1 MGKPG
6 SGQTAHIDTFTRDNL
21 PPRELWPVLDFG
33 GLPELAAYPQRLNAA
48 VELID
53 KRVRAGDGA
62 RTAIL
67 FGDTTWSYGE
77 LDDHANRIARVLVED
92 MGMVPGNRVLLR
104 APNNPMLAAAWL
116 AVLKAGGVCVATM
129 PLLRARELSFIIGK
143 AQVRHALCD
152 QDLADALTAAQASAP
167 TLEQVRYFSATGD
180 GDGELDKAHAAKPS
194 GFTAVDTAADDPAL
208 IAFTSG
214 TTGQP
219 KGTVHFH
226 RDVLAMCDCFPKH
239 VFGAGPD
246 DIYTGTPPL
255 AFTFGL
261 GALLCFPLRYGAA
274 VALIDKPSPEALLET
289 IARHKCTALYTAPTM
304 YRALSERTGEADL
317 SSLAKCVSAGEHLP
331 KPVFEGWHDA
341 TGLKIIDGIGATEM
355 IHIFVSAAGDDIRP
369 GATGRAVP
377 GYEACVVDDDGAGLP
392 PGEIGH
398 LAVRGP
404 TGCRYLD
411 NIERQQSYVKDGW
424 NLPGDLYRQDEDGYF
439 WYQARAD
446 DMIVSAGYNISGP
459 EVEAVLLDH
468 PEVRECA
475 VVGASDPER
484 GQIVK
489 AFVVLRDD
497 PQPVGVTAKELQ
509 DYVKGEIAPYKY
521 PRAVEFVDALPRTE
535 TGKVQRF
542 KLRTGDQEGT
552 AKL

>member
-1 MGKPG
+1 MGKRG
-6 SGQTAHIDTFTRDNL
+6 GETAHVDTFTRNNL
-21 PPRELWPVLDFG
+21 PPRDLWPTLDFG

-53 KRVRAGDGA
+53 KRITAGDGA

-67 FGDTTWSYGE
+67 FGDTIWSYAE
-77 LDDHANRIARVLVED
+77 LDDRANRIARVLTED
-92 MGMVPGNRVLLR
+92 MGVVPGNRVLLR

-129 PLLRARELSFIIGK
+129 PLLRTRELTFIIDK

-152 QDLADALTAAQASAP
+152 HDLTDELIAAPAL
-167 TLEQVRYFSATGD
+167 EHVRYFSATGD
-180 GDGELDKAHAAKPS
+180 GDADLDKAQAAKPS

-274 VALIDKPSPEALLET
+274 VALIDKPSPDALLET

-304 YRALSERTGEADL
+304 YRALCERTGETDL

-331 KPVFEGWHDA
+331 KPVFEGWHDE

-369 GATGRAVP
+369 GATGRAIP
-377 GYEACVVDDDGAGLP
+377 GYEACIIDNDGAILP
-392 PGEIGH
+392 PGEIGN

-411 NIERQQSYVKDGW
+411 NIERQKSYVEDGW
-424 NLPGDLYRQDEDGYF
+424 NLPGDLYCQDEDGYF

-468 PEVRECA
+468 HEVSDCA
-475 VVGASDPER
+475 VIGAPDADR

-489 AFVVLRDD
+489 AFVVLREDGAPSD
-497 PQPVGVTAKELQ
+497 TTAKQLQ

-521 PRAVEFVDALPRTE
+521 PRAVEFVDVLPRTE

-542 KLRTGDQEGT
+542 KLRSGDQEGT
-552 AKL
+552 AKR